1 MPLSRYYSGNYLS
14 TDITIAKLPNITK
27 LLLTAH
33 LTPSLTVAN
42 QTEVPILLHVTLTLN
57 TTIDDTSRQFNIP
70 FAVADIKCNI
80 CGTPVFEEFIQNINI
95 KEITL
100 QLKHHSKEPPN
111 STKLTT
117 LLSKDYPYFS
127 YTYRINSAMQICL
140 KPN

>member
-1 MPLSRYYSGNYLS
+1 MPLSRYYCGNYLS
-14 TDITIAKLPNITK
+14 TEITIAKLPNITK
-27 LLLTAH
+27 LTITAH
-33 LTPSLTVAN
+33 STPSLAIAN

-70 FAVADIKCNI
+70 IALADIKCNI
-80 CGTPVFEEFIQNINI
+80 CGTPVSEEFIQNINI
-95 KEITL
+95 QDFTL

-127 YTYRINSAMQICL
+127 YTYRINSATQNCL